1 MLPIFQNSTIS
12 RENPSPLF
20 ISFQQSFK
28 STLVSH
34 AVLWSLKDAREIYS
48 VNLVL
53 LKLDVVLGQVRVTQE
68 EDAGKLV
75 TVP

>member
-1 MLPIFQNSTIS
+1 
-12 RENPSPLF
+12 
-20 ISFQQSFK
+20 
-28 STLVSH
+28 
-34 AVLWSLKDAREIYS
+34 VLWSLKDAREIYS